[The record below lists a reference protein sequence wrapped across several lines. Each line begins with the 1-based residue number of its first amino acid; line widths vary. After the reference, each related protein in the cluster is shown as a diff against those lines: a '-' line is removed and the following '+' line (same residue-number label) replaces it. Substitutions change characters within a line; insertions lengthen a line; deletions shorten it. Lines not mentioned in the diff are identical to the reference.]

1 MLSNRC
7 ASPWQANRMFTYE
20 PAYVQ
25 SLAKLRELPASTWVF
40 CGHEYTQSNA
50 KFAKKIDHGN
60 TALAQ
65 RAAHIDELRAQVCAC
80 RTRPYFGTCN
90 SA

>member
-1 MLSNRC
+1 MLVLIKRC
-7 ASPWQANRMFTYE
+7 ASLRQAHGMLTRTVD
-20 PAYVQ
+20 VQ

-50 KFAKKIDHGN
+50 KFAKEIDHEN

-65 RAAHIDELRAQVCAC
+65 RAAHIDELRAQVYAC
-80 RTRPYFGTCN
+80 QTRPSFG
-90 SA
+90 SAK